1 MAHDKDQLGIYIDI
15 GKDIVPRM
23 NFTIGEHT
31 TNVDITAD
39 GANNI
44 GTSLLMSSFICSL
57 GKGIPEGTVVSP
69 GALPVLDVKGY
80 IDEATRLPALMLSL
94 VGGGTLTFLLSADL
108 AAQAS
113 ATLGEQAR
121 VAVNAQPTEP
131 K

>member
-1 MAHDKDQLGIYIDI
+1 MANEKDQLGIYIDFS
-15 GKDIVPRM
+15 KDIVPRM

-31 TNVDITAD
+31 TNVDITAA
-39 GANNI
+39 GANDL

-69 GALPVLDVKGY
+69 GALPVLAVSGC
-80 IDEATRLPALMLSL
+80 IDEATHLPALTMSL

-121 VAVNAQPTEP
+121 AVVNARSTGQ